1 MEATA
6 TTTRREQRRSTPP
19 RWVELLPTV
28 ALIVAFTIKAVAS
41 PNAVRDVFS
50 STRAFL
56 FTGALVVGWIALAW
70 FVLPRVIRNGWV
82 RTGILSVVAIALVIL
97 VVLPS
102 VRDTTV
108 VEALPEARVP
118 TTDAPVAAEKPAAT
132 EPVQIGTGELRGI
145 DHDATGTATVY
156 SYPDGSFVVGLENI
170 DVEPGPDYK
179 VYLVAGA
186 GRDAPGDGIELDAL
200 KGNQGTQ
207 FYPVPAGTEAG
218 SGDWT
223 VLIWCR
229 AFSVPIA
236 NATLAPV

>member
-1 MEATA
+1 
-6 TTTRREQRRSTPP
+6 
-19 RWVELLPTV
+19 
-28 ALIVAFTIKAVAS
+28 LIVAFTIKAIVS
-41 PNAVRDVFS
+41 PNAARDVFS
-50 STRAFL
+50 STRAFVV
-56 FTGALVVGWIALAW
+56 TVALVVGWIALAW

-82 RTGILSVVAIALVIL
+82 RTGILSVVAIALVIRL
-97 VVLPS
+97 VLPS
-102 VRDTTV
+102 VRDTNV

-118 TTDAPVAAEKPAAT
+118 TTDAPVAEEPVAEEPAAT
-132 EPVQIGTGELRGI
+132 EPVQIGAGELRGI

-207 FYPVPAGTEAG
+207 FYPVPAGTDAG

-229 AFSVPIA
+229 AFAVPIA
-236 NATLAPV
+236 NATLSPV